1 MKNYIDLNS
10 LAEEILEEFL
20 DSDVCNYYYIPK
32 YAPKVVFVD
41 NLSAYGFFNI
51 TTIKNKP
58 IFLIEINDNISNI
71 EIKKT
76 LKHELLHYILFLND
90 ADWRDDDDDFIYWA
104 TILDVK

>member
-1 MKNYIDLNS
+1 MMNFIDLNS

-20 DSDVCNYYYIPK
+20 DSDVCNYYYIPN

-41 NLSAYGFFNI
+41 DLSAYGFLNI

-58 IFLIEINDNISNI
+58 IILIEINENLCDK

-90 ADWRDDDDDFIYWA
+90 AQWRDDEDDFIYWA
-104 TILDVK
+104 SMLDVI